1 MTIIVRTL
9 PERIFEVIRERI
21 VEGKLPVGE
30 PIRQDAVAAELGVSK
45 IPLREALARL
55 EHEGLLTS
63 QANRGWSVRPMST
76 GQAEEI
82 YLLRLAVEPQ
92 AAAYS
97 CSRATAE
104 EQKAATLAFEALDE
118 AARNKLHDVAVRNRE
133 FHVALVRP
141 GGRPLTTQLVE
152 RLEVLAERYV
162 LKHLEPAGRGDR
174 AHLEH
179 RGLLDAWLAGDAT
192 QVHGLLTSHIASTLE
207 DLRAH
212 FAANHTK

>member
-1 MTIIVRTL
+1 MTIVVRTL
-9 PERIFEVIRERI
+9 AERIFEVIRERI
-21 VEGKLPVGE
+21 VEGKLPVRE
-30 PIRQDAVAAELGVSK
+30 PVRQDALAAELGVSK

-63 QANRGWSVRPMST
+63 QANRGWFVRPMSSD
-76 GQAEEI
+76 QAEEI

-97 CSRATAE
+97 CSRASE
-104 EQKAATLAFEALDE
+104 DDRQAAIKAFETLD
-118 AARNKLHDVAVRNRE
+118 AAAHDKIHDVAVRNRE
-133 FHVALVRP
+133 FHVSLVRP
-141 GGRPLTTQLVE
+141 GGRLLTTQLVE

-162 LKHLEPAGRGDR
+162 LAHLEPAGRGDR

-179 RGLLDAWLAGDAT
+179 RGLLDAWLAGDET
-192 QVHGLLTSHIASTLE
+192 QVHSLLTQHIASTLE

-212 FAANHTK
+212 FAASHTQ